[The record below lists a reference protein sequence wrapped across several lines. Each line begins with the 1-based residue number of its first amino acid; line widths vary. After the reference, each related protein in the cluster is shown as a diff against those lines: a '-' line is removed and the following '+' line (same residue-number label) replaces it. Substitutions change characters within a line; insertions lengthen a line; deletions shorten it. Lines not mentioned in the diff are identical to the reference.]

1 MKKVTIMEA
10 QHNLSKV
17 LRSMGTRD
25 RVAIT
30 RNKKIV
36 AELSPPRDV
45 LPPSF
50 PDFAARARRTWDG
63 AWTGTSTQDLI
74 DDSRGER

>member
-1 MKKVTIMEA
+1 MKKVTIMQA

-17 LRSMGTRD
+17 LRSIGPNE

-36 AELSPPRDV
+36 AELSAPVEPTPPD
-45 LPPSF
+45 F
-50 PDFAARARRTWDG
+50 PDFATRAQASWGDK
-63 AWTGTSTQDLI
+63 WQGTSSETLLDEV
-74 DDSRGER
+74 RGDR

>member
-17 LRSMGTRD
+17 LRSMGASD

-36 AELSPPRDV
+36 AELTPPREK
-45 LPPSF
+45 LPPAF
-50 PDFAARARRTWDG
+50 PNFAARARSTWG
-63 AWTGTSTQDLI
+63 GQWKGSSTQDLI